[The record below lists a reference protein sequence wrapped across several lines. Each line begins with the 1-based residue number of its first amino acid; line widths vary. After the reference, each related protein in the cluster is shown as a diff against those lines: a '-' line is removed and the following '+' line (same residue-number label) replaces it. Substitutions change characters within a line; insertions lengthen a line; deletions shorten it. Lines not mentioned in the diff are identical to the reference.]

1 MLMTTVMGSPCAY
14 DLKAPETPVETLV
27 FVHGWMLSQEYWGPL
42 MDCLCDRYRCVSYD
56 LTGFGQSREPL
67 DSRQDYSLQAYA
79 KDLLNLLDQLG
90 IESTWLVGHSLGGSI
105 ALWAADYAPDR
116 IKGVIAVNAGGGIYI
131 QKAFEQFRAAG
142 EQMLKFRPSWLRYAP
157 LLGRLMGRMAVHQ
170 PMGPIWGRQ
179 RLADFLDADGAAAR
193 ESLLSSTTESEVHQL
208 PQVVARMQQPLHFIT
223 GECDRIMESCYARHL
238 ASFHPNFPTSDT
250 MVTELPQ
257 CGHMAMVEQTAL
269 VAEQIQLCLTV

>member
-1 MLMTTVMGSPCAY
+1 MLMTTVKGSPCAY
-14 DLKAPETPVETLV
+14 DLKAPDTPVDTLV

-42 MDCLCDRYRCVSYD
+42 MDVLCDRYRCISYD
-56 LTGFGQSREPL
+56 LMGFGQSRGGALP
-67 DSRQDYSLQAYA
+67 RQDYSLQAYA
-79 KDLLNLLDQLG
+79 QDLLSLLDDLG

-157 LLGRLMGRMAVHQ
+157 FLGRLMGRLAVHQ
-170 PMGPIWGRQ
+170 PMGPEWGRQ

-193 ESLLSSTTESEVHQL
+193 ESLLASTTESEVHQL
-208 PQVVARMQQPLHFIT
+208 PQVVARMQQPLRFIT
-223 GECDRIMESCYARHL
+223 GECDRIMEPCYARHL
-238 ASFHPNFPTSDT
+238 ASFHAEFATCET

-269 VAEQIQLCLTV
+269 VAEQIQRCLTV